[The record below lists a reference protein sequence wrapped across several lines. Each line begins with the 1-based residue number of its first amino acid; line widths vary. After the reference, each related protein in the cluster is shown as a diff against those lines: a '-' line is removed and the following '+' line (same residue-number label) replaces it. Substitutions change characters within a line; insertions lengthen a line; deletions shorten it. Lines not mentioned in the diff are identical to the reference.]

1 VNTPDSRDRSL
12 DQLLRQSSGPASVSD
27 QCVDGETLAAWV
39 EGSLPTHPAMTVE
52 RHLAD
57 CARCQALLAAFVRS
71 EPLVSAAPA
80 RATPWWHLR
89 WIVPFATAATAIAV
103 WVLVPSPA
111 ARRQEPPAVAD
122 QKVAAAESYPP
133 PSNMTALSP
142 PGALAESKPP
152 VMHAPAPAQG
162 RQANQAGGR
171 QVERETDSLAKSK
184 ASPDS
189 VPKAKEE
196 AALRADP
203 SERARVGSAA
213 ATSKPLAPSEQKPP
227 TVPERTASARSRDER
242 ATELRDAPPAAPPP
256 LAMARQESVGLTV
269 ELISPDT
276 TQRWRIVG
284 GSRVER
290 SIDGGVS
297 WQPALT
303 STQGLIVNGH
313 AASPSV
319 AWIVGRGGSV
329 FVTTNGRRFDQVP
342 FPEKVDLVSV
352 VAVDDRQAT
361 VTTADGRR
369 FATLDRGVTW
379 ERR

>member
-1 VNTPDSRDRSL
+1 
-12 DQLLRQSSGPASVSD
+12 
-27 QCVDGETLAAWV
+27 
-39 EGSLPTHPAMTVE
+39 
-52 RHLAD
+52 
-57 CARCQALLAAFVRS
+57 
-71 EPLVSAAPA
+71 
-80 RATPWWHLR
+80 
-89 WIVPFATAATAIAV
+89 
-103 WVLVPSPA
+103 
-111 ARRQEPPAVAD
+111 
-122 QKVAAAESYPP
+122 
-133 PSNMTALSP
+133 
-142 PGALAESKPP
+142 
-152 VMHAPAPAQG
+152 
-162 RQANQAGGR
+162 
-171 QVERETDSLAKSK
+171 
-184 ASPDS
+184 
-189 VPKAKEE
+189 
-196 AALRADP
+196 
-203 SERARVGSAA
+203 
-213 ATSKPLAPSEQKPP
+213 
-227 TVPERTASARSRDER
+227 
-242 ATELRDAPPAAPPP
+242 LRDAPPAAPPP
-256 LAMARQESVGLTV
+256 PAMARQESVGLTV